1 MTYEGSSGSPI
12 ILVEGHKV
20 VGLHKGYIE
29 LENKET
35 NIKKCV
41 NHGIYLKDII
51 EITKKEK
58 KIIVE
63 KECKECCCKSY
74 KIIYYNVKIIL
85 KILIAIFLFYL
96 LYIVFDIFF
105 LEHKLYYPNGNL
117 YYFGYTLFK
126 IRHGVGK
133 SYYENNNIEYNGHW
147 KYDLKNGN
155 GTLYENDAYNTK
167 IYTCSFEKGFKSG
180 FGIQYYKN

>member
-1 MTYEGSSGSPI
+1 MN
-12 ILVEGHKV
+12 L
-20 VGLHKGYIE
+20 
-29 LENKET
+29 
-35 NIKKCV
+35 
-41 NHGIYLKDII
+41 GIYLKDII

-63 KECKECCCKSY
+63 KECKEY

-96 LYIVFDIFF
+96 LYKVFDIFF

-133 SYYENNNIEYNGHW
+133 SYYKNGNMEYNGHW
-147 KYDLKNGN
+147 KNNLKDGN

-167 IYTCSFEKGFKSG
+167 NYTGSFEKGFKSG
-180 FGIQYYKN
+180 FGIQYYKNFMVRRILLSE